1 MLKIKHIRLLFFD
14 PETQY
19 TWADFEKYHAL
30 AFERVLID
38 LLAAFPDLPVIIMS
52 IVWHYIGQKNGN
64 SCALQKRQQTGPQR
78 KGVFIIE
85 TPYCCGVV

>member
-52 IVWHYIGQKNGN
+52 IVWHYIGQKMGIHVLYENDN
-64 SCALQKRQQTGPQR
+64 KRAPSVR
-78 KGVFIIE
+78 AFLLS
-85 TPYCCGVV
+85 